1 MFALAVAA
9 LIFFVFLLVDTY
21 FFQVG
26 IHGVF
31 VYGFGAHYEVQ
42 LVRSPSWFFGLSENV
57 QEILVLFEC
66 HFIFSF

>member
-9 LIFFVFLLVDTY
+9 LIFFFLVDAY

-31 VYGFGAHYEVQ
+31 IYGFGAYYEVQ

-57 QEILVLFEC
+57 QEVFVLFEC

>member
-9 LIFFVFLLVDTY
+9 LIFFFFLVDTY

-57 QEILVLFEC
+57 QEILVLCEC